1 MASLEQL
8 ITDLTTTGL
17 ETLDPEKLKLLKT
30 KCKTDTTGDTII
42 AVFQHIFKA
51 LNKSHAQ
58 IRLSSLQVINELFV
72 RSHVF
77 RSLFITQKLPEFLL
91 LAFGAYGKELPLPK
105 SYAIKLQQ
113 LAARYFYEWVE
124 KYGFAYQRLVYAFR
138 YLRYVEKIDFRAAA
152 KAYKS
157 LDPARARC
165 RREMHDKNRNGYMKW
180 SFYSVQMD
188 MRKRKG
194 EIVGVVRTME
204 RCFGILV
211 PDIAGL
217 FDEHDGGADGA
228 DYDDDEILAVMAAN
242 RHAIS
247 VDINPENVLETRET
261 EQNKVVYE
269 MLRDCLR
276 SCTKIYQPR
285 IKTWL
290 DKLGRIEPNVDANVS
305 ETLSAAKEVESRIAD
320 AVAKC
325 QDLGID
331 VKCVDNV
338 KNASSES
345 EDEFEDVTEETAAE
359 ANRRLRSRK
368 GRRNDSGH
376 SGTVANTSSNKSS
389 YPTKR
394 NEVFSLLDD
403 SRVKADPTYID
414 SRRLQELRRSIA
426 PLPQADVSPSNPIE
440 DRLREIAPVVAFDTD
455 LLYWGEDY
463 IPADT
468 SGFEIRHRFLGAAR
482 DRPTISGQALDRLH
496 MRAVPYESLVSQQQ
510 TGAAERPIIKACRA
524 PLKNGKLCT
533 RRDLVKCPFHGLVI
547 PRDEQGHPAGGF
559 VQEDRP
565 SAKQSE
571 ASEGQTAHVSTVAT
585 AQKPSDLSWQD
596 LDTLQRSKEEREKQ
610 QQQQRR
616 QQRGSKRKEAP
627 QSALVKINKKQTRT
641 RDRLTRALRKHAK

>member
-1 MASLEQL
+1 MTSLEQL

-17 ETLDPEKLKLLKT
+17 ETLDPEKLKLLKA

-77 RSLFITQKLPEFLL
+77 RSLFVTQKLPEFLSL
-91 LAFGAYGKELPLPK
+91 TFGAYGKELPLPK
-105 SYAIKLQQ
+105 SYAIKLQR

-157 LDPARARC
+157 LDPERARC
-165 RREMHDKNRNGYMKW
+165 RREMHDKNRNGYMEW

-194 EIVGVVRTME
+194 EIAGVVRTME

-217 FDEHDGGADGA
+217 FDGHDGGADGA
-228 DYDDDEILAVMAAN
+228 DYDDDEVLAVMAAN

-261 EQNKVVYE
+261 EQNKAVYE

-285 IKTWL
+285 IKAWL
-290 DKLGRIEPNVDANVS
+290 DKLGRIEPSVDANVS
-305 ETLSAAKEVESRIAD
+305 ETLSAAKEMESRIAD

-331 VKCVDNV
+331 VKCVDNA

-359 ANRRLRSRK
+359 VNRRLRSRK
-368 GRRNDSGH
+368 GRLNDSGH

-389 YPTKR
+389 YSTKR
-394 NEVFSLLDD
+394 NEVFSLLN
-403 SRVKADPTYID
+403 DP
-414 SRRLQELRRSIA
+414 R
-426 PLPQADVSPSNPIE
+426 
-440 DRLREIAPVVAFDTD
+440 
-455 LLYWGEDY
+455 
-463 IPADT
+463 
-468 SGFEIRHRFLGAAR
+468 
-482 DRPTISGQALDRLH
+482 
-496 MRAVPYESLVSQQQ
+496 
-510 TGAAERPIIKACRA
+510 
-524 PLKNGKLCT
+524 
-533 RRDLVKCPFHGLVI
+533 
-547 PRDEQGHPAGGF
+547 
-559 VQEDRP
+559 
-565 SAKQSE
+565 
-571 ASEGQTAHVSTVAT
+571 
-585 AQKPSDLSWQD
+585 
-596 LDTLQRSKEEREKQ
+596 
-610 QQQQRR
+610 
-616 QQRGSKRKEAP
+616 
-627 QSALVKINKKQTRT
+627 
-641 RDRLTRALRKHAK
+641 